1 MYFNLTDPPY
11 PKPENIYTEILKNK
25 SLVLTW
31 DHPDTNEGN
40 FTYVIMVF
48 DDKRVVEERVVTLLS
63 SESPREEF
71 NLTAV
76 EACGEVTMTLIQLG
90 DCREQIVTT
99 KIPMCKL
106 MCLLPAVLVV

>member
-1 MYFNLTDPPY
+1 MYFNPTDPPY

-25 SLVLTW
+25 SLMLTW

-40 FTYVIMVF
+40 FTYVIMVL
-48 DDKRVVEERVVTLLS
+48 DDERVVEERVVTLLA
-63 SESPREEF
+63 SESPQEEF

-76 EACGEVTMTLIQLG
+76 EACGEVTVTLIQLA